1 MIVTNWFGVFTV
13 LLASHSIV
21 YAFAWVVGKES
32 KDKNVTQRDYMS
44 REWTMKNHPSNGG
57 E

>member
-1 MIVTNWFGVFTV
+1 MMVTNWFGVFTV

-32 KDKNVTQRDYMS
+32 KDKHVTQRDFMS
-44 REWTMKNHPSNGG
+44 REWTMRNHPSNGG